1 VTSLHRDLQGVLDA
15 MLDGVV
21 VVDREGA
28 VELLNAEAC
37 RILETSPQHASGAP
51 VERIAGPQHALAKL
65 PRSVLASGRAAV
77 ESDQLVERRF
87 EEDLIVDVA
96 ASPLFEPDRR
106 VSGVVIALRDRTIQR
121 GLQEV
126 VSERER
132 LRSFGRFAAGIAH
145 EVRNPL
151 GGIRGAAELLAA
163 RAGDASTRDAA
174 RLIVREVERIAALV
188 DDLMVLTQDGAM
200 RMREVNIYRV
210 LDDVLDLL
218 SMDPLARGVRVERR
232 FDPSIPELA
241 GDGDRLV
248 QVFLNLGRNAL
259 QALDGQGTLTIG
271 TRMTLDHR
279 IATESGETLPTL
291 LVSVED
297 DGPGIDP
304 DVLDQL
310 DTPLYTTRVDGTGL
324 GLSVARHWVAR
335 HGGTL
340 RIESRPGEGTCVRV
354 ALPVR
359 RGLSDGRNDA
369 EASA

>member
-1 VTSLHRDLQGVLDA
+1 

-87 EEDLIVDVA
+87 
-96 ASPLFEPDRR
+96 
-106 VSGVVIALRDRTIQR
+106 QR

-174 RLIVREVERIAALV
+174 GLIVREVERIAVLV
-188 DDLMVLTQDGAM
+188 DDLMVLTHDEAM
-200 RMREVNIYRV
+200 RMREVNIHRV

-218 SMDPLARGVRVERR
+218 CMDPLAAGVRVERR

-259 QALDGQGTLTIG
+259 QALDGEGTLTIG

-279 IATESGETLPTL
+279 IVTESGETLPTL

-304 DVLDQL
+304 DVLGQL

-359 RGLSDGRNDA
+359 RGRADGRNGA

>member
-1 VTSLHRDLQGVLDA
+1 
-15 MLDGVV
+15 MLEGVV

-51 VERIAGPQHALAKL
+51 VERIAGPHHALAKL
-65 PRSVLASGRAAV
+65 TRAVLASGRAAV
-77 ESDQLVERRF
+77 ESDQLMERRF
-87 EEDLIVDVA
+87 DEDLIVDVA
-96 ASPLFEPDRR
+96 ASPLFESDRG
-106 VSGVVIALRDRTIQR
+106 VSGVVVVLRDRTI
-121 GLQEV
+121 
-126 VSERER
+126 
-132 LRSFGRFAAGIAH
+132 IAH

-151 GGIRGAAELLAA
+151 GGIRGAAELLSA
-163 RAGDASTRDAA
+163 RAGDESTRDAA
-174 RLIVREVERIAALV
+174 RLIVREVERIAVLV
-188 DDLMVLTQDGAM
+188 DDLMVLSQDEAV
-200 RMREVNIYRV
+200 RLREVNIHRI

-218 SMDPLARGVRVERR
+218 AMDPLAAGVRVERR

-248 QVFLNLGRNAL
+248 QVFLNLCRNAL
-259 QALDGQGTLTIG
+259 QALEGEGTLAIG
-271 TRMTLDHR
+271 TRMSLDHR
-279 IATESGETLPTL
+279 IATQSGETLPTL

-354 ALPVR
+354 ALPVQR
-359 RGLSDGRNDA
+359 RLEGRPGGA
-369 EASA
+369 EVSA

>member
-1 VTSLHRDLQGVLDA
+1 
-15 MLDGVV
+15 
-21 VVDREGA
+21 
-28 VELLNAEAC
+28 
-37 RILETSPQHASGAP
+37 
-51 VERIAGPQHALAKL
+51 
-65 PRSVLASGRAAV
+65 
-77 ESDQLVERRF
+77 
-87 EEDLIVDVA
+87 
-96 ASPLFEPDRR
+96 
-106 VSGVVIALRDRTIQR
+106 
-121 GLQEV
+121 V

-174 RLIVREVERIAALV
+174 GLIVREVERIAVLV
-188 DDLMVLTQDGAM
+188 DDLMVLTHDEAM
-200 RMREVNIYRV
+200 RMREVNIHRV

-218 SMDPLARGVRVERR
+218 CMDPLAAGVRVERR

-259 QALDGQGTLTIG
+259 QALDGEGTLTIG

-279 IATESGETLPTL
+279 IVTESGETLPTL

-304 DVLDQL
+304 DVLGQL

-359 RGLSDGRNDA
+359 RERSHGRKPA

>member
-1 VTSLHRDLQGVLDA
+1 
-15 MLDGVV
+15 MLEGVV

-51 VERIAGPQHALAKL
+51 VERIAGPHHALAKL
-65 PRSVLASGRAAV
+65 TRAVLASGRAAV
-77 ESDQLVERRF
+77 ESDQLMERRF
-87 EEDLIVDVA
+87 DEDLIVDVA
-96 ASPLFEPDRR
+96 ASPLFESDRG
-106 VSGVVIALRDRTIQR
+106 VSGVVVVLRDRTIQR

-132 LRSFGRFAAGIAH
+132 LRGFGRFAAGIAH

-151 GGIRGAAELLAA
+151 GGIRGAAELLSA
-163 RAGDASTRDAA
+163 RAGDESTRDAA
-174 RLIVREVERIAALV
+174 RLIVREVERIAVLV
-188 DDLMVLTQDGAM
+188 DDLMVLSQDEAV
-200 RMREVNIYRV
+200 RLREVNIHRI

-218 SMDPLARGVRVERR
+218 AMDPLAAGVRVERR

-248 QVFLNLGRNAL
+248 QVFLNLCRNAL
-259 QALDGQGTLTIG
+259 QALEGEGTLAIG
-271 TRMTLDHR
+271 TRMSLDHR
-279 IATESGETLPTL
+279 IATQSGETLPTL

-304 DVLDQL
+304 GLLDQL

-354 ALPVR
+354 ALPVQR
-359 RGLSDGRNDA
+359 RLEGRPGGA
-369 EASA
+369 EVSA